1 MSFENFIVT
10 DLNYFLYQ
18 GPGITI
24 VDKKKK
30 KEDKIESH
38 QPNFKANHNSNIIV
52 KTVSFLCKNCASM
65 TKSHYLAS
73 HC

>member
-1 MSFENFIVT
+1 MNCNNTMSFENFIVT

-30 KEDKIESH
+30 KIR
-38 QPNFKANHNSNIIV
+38 
-52 KTVSFLCKNCASM
+52 
-65 TKSHYLAS
+65 
-73 HC
+73 

>member
-10 DLNYFLYQ
+10 NLKYFLYQ

-30 KEDKIESH
+30 KR
-38 QPNFKANHNSNIIV
+38 
-52 KTVSFLCKNCASM
+52 
-65 TKSHYLAS
+65 
-73 HC
+73 